1 MAGEERFT
9 RELEQYLEE
18 FLHYLFA
25 VRGYSEATVA
35 TYEQPLRQMLEESR
49 ILREGE
55 GWRIDLLP
63 WRRTISSNTHRTIA
77 KKLSAV
83 RSFVRYLNEQ
93 RGMKVSLRGDEAVPT
108 PQTLPK
114 PIDESYIQEVM
125 EEADVQER
133 LILAL
138 LYGLGLRIS
147 ELASLRRAAVEGE
160 WIQVTGKGEKS
171 RQIPVPAGVR
181 RLLEEYRAL
190 YPQGIYLFEKGGV
203 PLNEAQLRYRVQ
215 KIFKAHG
222 IKATPHQ
229 LRHSFATHLLRH
241 GARIS
246 DVSELLGH
254 ASMATTQIYTKL
266 GSAKKLEE
274 YKKAHPLMKN
284 DE

>member
-1 MAGEERFT
+1 MSGEERFV
-9 RELEQYLEE
+9 RELEGYLEE
-18 FLHYLFA
+18 FLHYLFE

-35 TYEQPLRQMLEESR
+35 TYEQPLRQMLKHCRIRREE
-49 ILREGE
+49 E
-55 GWRIDLLP
+55 GWILDLLP
-63 WRRTISSNTHRTIA
+63 WRRIIASNTHRTVA

-83 RSFVRYLNEQ
+83 RSFARYLKEQ
-93 RGMKVSLRGDEAVPT
+93 RELPVTLQGDEAVST

-114 PIDESYIQEVM
+114 PIDENYIREVM
-125 EEADVQER
+125 EEADPQER

-147 ELASLRRAAVEGE
+147 ELASLRRDAVGGE
-160 WIQVTGKGEKS
+160 WIRVTGKGKKT
-171 RQIPVPAGVR
+171 RQLPVPKELR
-181 RLLEEYRAL
+181 RLLDHYLALHPGGEYL
-190 YPQGIYLFEKGGV
+190 LEKGGA
-203 PLNEAQLRYRVQ
+203 PLGEGQLRYRV
-215 KIFKAHG
+215 KKLFARHG
-222 IKATPHQ
+222 IRATPHQ